1 MNIKLSSS
9 ALICKITFYVYIY
22 LIFVY
27 YINYVFIYIYI
38 ERERER
44 VYKTLVYTLIINYM
58 LPYNLY
64 KLINIVLCVTWG

>member
-1 MNIKLSSS
+1 M
-9 ALICKITFYVYIY
+9 YIY
-22 LIFVY
+22 ISFLSTRLTMCLY
-27 YINYVFIYIYI
+27 IYIYI